1 MTLYTKEIIVKY
13 KSANRFAEDAV
24 ITCPF
29 FSEKLLHLQSAINV
43 AFAELLREIEP
54 VEDSVAPINCL
65 ARREVRL

>member
-1 MTLYTKEIIVKY
+1 MLYTKEIIVKY

-29 FSEKLLHLQSAINV
+29 FSEIHLQSAINV
-43 AFAELLREIEP
+43 AFAELLREIEQ
-54 VEDSVAPINCL
+54 VEDSVAPINRL